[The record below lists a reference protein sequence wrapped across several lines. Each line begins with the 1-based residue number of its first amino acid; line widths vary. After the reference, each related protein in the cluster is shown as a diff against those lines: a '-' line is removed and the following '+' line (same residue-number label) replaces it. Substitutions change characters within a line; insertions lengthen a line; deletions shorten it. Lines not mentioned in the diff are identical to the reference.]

1 MGEVSI
7 PYAVVGAQARQ
18 RGCRFPRSALIDR
31 AEERW
36 HDGDRD
42 STPFRRPV
50 RTAAFT
56 NSRGTV
62 KLRCNAYPPGS
73 RRTASCTAGRR
84 RGSRIRV
91 WPSGP
96 FSTTD
101 CAAALSVG
109 AALRSGRRALRRIAA
124 AGSSSGHEP
133 TTKASCRL
141 YVQASQC
148 RVHRHPGFVIR
159 ESSPPDATRC
169 ASGSHRA
176 RIAGSSSSSRRRA
189 TGSG

>member
-1 MGEVSI
+1 MSEVSI

-62 KLRCNAYPPGS
+62 KLRCNAYPPDS

-91 WPSGP
+91 WPSVHSAQLIAQQHYRLAQP
-96 FSTTD
+96 YVR
-101 CAAALSVG
+101 VG
-109 AALRSGRRALRRIAA
+109 ELC
-124 AGSSSGHEP
+124 AGSLLRAARRVTNRRRRHRVGWCSGV
-133 TTKASCRL
+133 AMSR
-141 YVQASQC
+141 A
-148 RVHRHPGFVIR
+148 
-159 ESSPPDATRC
+159 PPSWVC
-169 ASGSHRA
+169 HSGIFASGCDA
-176 RIAGSSSSSRRRA
+176 IRIR
-189 TGSG
+189 